1 MTWSKRAVLAVAL
14 AVSVATPALAQVGG
28 RPFEISA
35 GAGIFAFDTRARIQ
49 DAATYGASVGLRLT
63 PWIALELPGQIAFSK
78 SLVDGES
85 DHDFVYYG
93 GDLRFNLRPAEG
105 RAVPYLFAGGGYAS
119 SKSSVRVPEERT
131 GPAGTMGIGFLHNI
145 AGPRTYLRLQVRDV
159 ILRDRTQDLANHFA
173 ATAGI
178 HFVLGGKDRDQDL
191 DGVRDWL
198 DKCPNTLIG
207 AKVDLN
213 GCPTDADRDSVWDGL
228 DKCENTPFGCRVD
241 RKTGCPIDTDG
252 DGVCDGIDTCA
263 DTPKGATVNATGCP
277 TDNDGDGVWDGIDT
291 CPGTP
296 AGAVVDALGCP
307 KDGDKDGVPDGI
319 DKCPNTEA
327 GLQVDPQGCV
337 IEIVVREIE
346 LMDTGMIRLQNV
358 NFETDKSDILPEVKP
373 ALDVVGQVLSKWPT
387 LRIEIGG
394 HTDIRGTP
402 KHNQTLS
409 EQRVKSV
416 LDYLLTNFTGLDKK
430 QFVTRG
436 YGLARPIADNK
447 TEAGMAANR
456 RVEFVVLNKGE
467 LKKEIERR
475 RLLKKGENAPIETSA
490 PPDTT
495 Q

>member
-14 AVSVATPALAQVGG
+14 AISIATPALAQVGG

-35 GAGIFAFDTRARIQ
+35 NAGIFAFDTRARIQ
-49 DAATYGASVGLRLT
+49 DATTYGGSVGLRLT

-78 SLVDGES
+78 SLVDPAS

-119 SKSSVRVPEERT
+119 SKSEARGPVERT
-131 GPAGTMGIGFLHNI
+131 GPAGTMGIGFLHNV

-159 ILRDRTQDLANHFA
+159 ILRDRTTDLANHFA
-173 ATAGI
+173 ATAGL

-198 DKCPNTLIG
+198 DRCPNTPIG
-207 AKVDLN
+207 AKVDPQ

-241 RKTGCPIDTDG
+241 RKTGCPTDADG

-277 TDNDGDGVWDGIDT
+277 TDGDGDGVWDGIDT

-296 AGAVVDALGCP
+296 TGAVVDEKGCP
-307 KDGDKDGVPDGI
+307 KDSDKDGVPDGI

-337 IEIVVREIE
+337 IEVVVREIE

-358 NFETDKSDILPEVKP
+358 NFETDKWDILPEFKP

-394 HTDIRGTP
+394 HTDIRGTA
-402 KHNQTLS
+402 KHNQKLS

-416 LDYLLTNFTGLDKK
+416 LDYLLTNFTGLDKSR
-430 QFVTRG
+430 FVTRG
-436 YGLARPIADNK
+436 YGLSRPIADNK

-475 RLLKKGENAPIETSA
+475 RLLKKGENTPIETPA